1 MIYLYV
7 SIRTPH
13 NPGGNLS
20 SRHIAFQTKMWHSN
34 LGKFRGVV
42 VFDAEKFVFRKVL
55 ANWKE
60 EKKCSV
66 ESNRDNTSNFTKM
79 YNFKIVHPSRFSSQ
93 NLSEQN
99 GHLSIAPKIQNF

>member
-1 MIYLYV
+1 ML
-7 SIRTPH
+7 
-13 NPGGNLS
+13 
-20 SRHIAFQTKMWHSN
+20 K
-34 LGKFRGVV
+34 
-42 VFDAEKFVFRKVL
+42 KFVFRRVL